1 MREADGSQGDIAS
14 GFELGGEDDPC
25 AIGSEGGF
33 GGASSVGDQVGD
45 PGEAGTIGMNGE
57 QIGCFVAG
65 CPANAEYTINSRF
78 GLHPAI
84 RIPSPRSDP
93 TPARNQP
100 FTSAGRPPLALGEG
114 NSFGDDRWLTEA

>member
-57 QIGCFVAG
+57 LIGCFVAG
-65 CPANAEYTINSRF
+65 CGQCRVHDQLTVRAPPGDPDTF
-78 GLHPAI
+78 
-84 RIPSPRSDP
+84 PRSDP

-100 FTSAGRPPLALGEG
+100 FTSTPGPEALGEG

>member
-65 CPANAEYTINSRF
+65 CGQCRVHDQLTVRAPPGDPDTFPPVGPDPGSEPAFHLN
-78 GLHPAI
+78 
-84 RIPSPRSDP
+84 PRPGS
-93 TPARNQP
+93 TR
-100 FTSAGRPPLALGEG
+100 
-114 NSFGDDRWLTEA
+114 